1 MDYSLIIY
9 IIFSSISVLLGM
21 LFFQNKEKSILF
33 FIFLGLIL
41 PTSPQFMFATSY
53 QGVYFYDYYFLLLAI
68 YYLVNI
74 DFKKLKNI
82 ILNNRLVFFTTTTLL
97 LYYTYLIYLNS
108 IPFDKYLL
116 RDFRPILLLV
126 YGFIF
131 IQLLKSIKINLK
143 PILNILLYSLILK
156 IIFFIILFILDPFQ
170 DPFYQAAL
178 YRYRDGLTFVAALF
192 LIIFIYKKNLMR
204 LEIPKVK
211 LNIVISLTI
220 LILVISNQR
229 ILLIAMLPIYLFN
242 KGILDNLGKKLM
254 ISLIIIS
261 SFIGYTYVM
270 PLIQYNLHTKAKT
283 VLAIK
288 NLEEKKVKKHRI
300 DAQKSKLSKG
310 YTAGR
315 YNLLF
320 QNLNKQLNI
329 RFSPALD
336 HIKDMRLVEFIFG
349 KGFATTFERGYF
361 KYRGLD
367 VNDNKIDS
375 TYLTFFV
382 KYGIVGLVLLMFLF
396 FQVLL
401 ANVYD
406 YHLKLN
412 LIVFYLILFL
422 LITPFYQSGTIF
434 QLVFVNLIMS
444 SFGRVNQNKLEG

>member
-9 IIFSSISVLLGM
+9 IIFSSISILLGM

-41 PTSPQFMFATSY
+41 PTSPQFMFVTSY

-68 YYLVNI
+68 YYLVNV

-82 ILNNRLVFFTTTTLL
+82 ILNNRLVLFTTTTLL
-97 LYYTYLIYLNS
+97 LYYTYLICLNS
-108 IPFDKYLL
+108 ISFDKYLL
-116 RDFRPILLLV
+116 RDFRPVLLLV

-131 IQLLKSIKINLK
+131 IQLLRSIKIDMK
-143 PILNILLYSLILK
+143 TILNILLYSLILK

-170 DPFYQAAL
+170 DPYYQSSL
-178 YRYRDGLTFVAALF
+178 FRYRDGLTFISALF
-192 LIIFIYKKNLMR
+192 LVIFIYKKNLIR

-220 LILVISNQR
+220 LILVMSNQR

-270 PLIQYNLHTKAKT
+270 TLFQYNLHTKAKT
-283 VLAIK
+283 ILVIK
-288 NLEEKKVKKHRI
+288 DLEEKKVKQHRI
-300 DAQKSKLSKG
+300 DRQKSKLSKD
-310 YTAGR
+310 YTSSR
-315 YNLLF
+315 YNSLF
-320 QNLNKQLNI
+320 QNLNKQLYI

-336 HIKDMRLVEFIFG
+336 HIKEMKLVEFFVG
-349 KGFATTFERGYF
+349 KGFATTFEREYF

-367 VNDNKIDS
+367 VKSNKIDS

-382 KYGIVGLVLLMFLF
+382 KYGLVGLVLLLFLF
-396 FQVLL
+396 FQVLF
-401 ANVYD
+401 ANVFD

-412 LIVFYLILFL
+412 LVLFYLILFL
-422 LITPFYQSGTIF
+422 VVIPFYQSGTIF
-434 QLVFVNLIMS
+434 QLVFVNLIMGS
-444 SFGRVNQNKLEG
+444 LVSVCQNKIEV

>member
-41 PTSPQFMFATSY
+41 PTSPQFMFVTSY

-82 ILNNRLVFFTTTTLL
+82 ILNNRLVLFTTTTLL

-131 IQLLKSIKINLK
+131 IQLFRSIKIDLK
-143 PILNILLYSLILK
+143 TILNTLFYSLVLK
-156 IIFFIILFILDPFQ
+156 IIFFIILFLLDPFQ
-170 DPFYQAAL
+170 NPAYQGSL
-178 YRYRDGLTFVAALF
+178 WRYRDGLTFVSALF
-192 LIIFIYKKNLMR
+192 LIIFIYKKKLMR

-211 LNIVISLTI
+211 LNIVIILAI

-229 ILLIAMLPIYLFN
+229 ILLIAMLPIYLLN

-254 ISLIIIS
+254 ISLIFIS

-283 VLAIK
+283 VLVIK
-288 NLEEKKVKKHRI
+288 DLEEKKAKKHRI
-300 DAQKSKLSKG
+300 DRQKNKLSKG

-315 YNLLF
+315 YNSLF
-320 QNLNKQLNI
+320 KNLNKQFNT

-422 LITPFYQSGTIF
+422 LITPFFQSGTIF
-434 QLVFVNLIMS
+434 QLVFANLIMG
-444 SFGRVNQNKLEG
+444 SFFKTKINKLEV